1 MMDYALEWNGY
12 FIYKNP
18 DGEDVMILTTN
29 PEIKELETGVK
40 YLTLDLALVR
50 PFRNQDN
57 EYSTDF
63 IPVNFWY
70 AQAERVYEYC
80 GKGSVIGVQCRLSSR
95 FVEREGVKYKSIEVN
110 CERVSFIQLVAKNKD
125 EIVPKNDME

>member
-1 MMDYALEWNGY
+1 MIN
-12 FIYKNP
+12 N
-18 DGEDVMILTTN
+18 VMLVGRTTTE

-80 GKGSVIGVQCRLSSR
+80 GKGSVIGVQCRLNSR